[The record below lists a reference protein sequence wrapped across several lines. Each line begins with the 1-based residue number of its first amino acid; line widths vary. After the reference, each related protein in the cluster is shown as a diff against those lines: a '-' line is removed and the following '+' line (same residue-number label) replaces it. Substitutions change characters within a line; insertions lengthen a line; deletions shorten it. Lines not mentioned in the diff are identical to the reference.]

1 MTDASPP
8 RYQSPLSSR
17 YASPAMLN
25 LWSERHKIGLWRR
38 IWLALMDA
46 QRDLGVAIPE
56 TAIAELKT
64 HLDDCDLAQAAQ
76 FERRF
81 RHDVMAHVH
90 ALGEQAPAAR
100 PFIHLG
106 ATSAFVTD
114 NADLMVMRDGLR
126 ILLGRLVAL
135 LRALG
140 AFANRQADF
149 PCLAYTHFQPA
160 QLTTVGKRATL
171 WAQDFA
177 LDVEELLHRLETLRA
192 RGCKGTTGTQA
203 SFLELFKGDHAKVRQ
218 LDEAVTRRLG
228 FDSSFPVTGQTYSR
242 KADSQILDCLSGIAQ
257 SASKMASDLRLLQHE
272 GELLEPFESEQIGS
286 SAMAYK
292 RNPMRA
298 ERINA
303 LARFVISLGA
313 NTAHTAAT
321 QWLERTLDDSA
332 NRRLTLPEAFLA
344 TDAILI
350 LATNIVAGLEVRDAV
365 IARHVAEQMPFMA
378 TERWMMLGVEA
389 GGDRQALHEV
399 IRQASQAVARQ
410 VSGGGPN
417 DLLDRLSAA
426 PEFGAVD
433 PSRLRAELDPLRYVG
448 RAPEQTREFLTEFL
462 TPLIERAA
470 ALANDAPIAE
480 IRV

>member
-1 MTDASPP
+1 MTEP
-8 RYQSPLSSR
+8 RYNSPLGTR
-17 YASPAMLN
+17 YASPAMQM
-25 LWSERHKIGLWRR
+25 LWSERYKVGLWRR
-38 IWLALMDA
+38 IWLALA
-46 QRDLGVAIPE
+46 EAERDLGIAIPDE
-56 TAIAELKT
+56 ATDQIKA

-114 NADLMVMRDGLR
+114 NADMMVMRDGLR
-126 ILLGRLVAL
+126 LLLGRLVAL
-135 LRALG
+135 GRALAG
-140 AFANRQADF
+140 FAERHARL

-171 WAQDFA
+171 WAQDVA
-177 LDVEELLHRLETLRA
+177 LDIEEMLHRLDTLRT

-203 SFLELFKGDHAKVRQ
+203 SFLELFHGDHEKVRE
-218 LDEAVTRRLG
+218 LDRAVTSRLG
-228 FDSSFPVTGQTYSR
+228 FSASFPVTGQTYSR
-242 KADSQILDCLSGIAQ
+242 KADSQILDLLSGIAQ
-257 SASKMASDLRLLQHE
+257 SASKMALDLRLLQHE

-303 LARFVISLGA
+303 LARFVISLTG

-344 TDAILI
+344 TD
-350 LATNIVAGLEVRDAV
+350 
-365 IARHVAEQMPFMA
+365 
-378 TERWMMLGVEA
+378 
-389 GGDRQALHEV
+389 
-399 IRQASQAVARQ
+399 
-410 VSGGGPN
+410 
-417 DLLDRLSAA
+417 
-426 PEFGAVD
+426 
-433 PSRLRAELDPLRYVG
+433 
-448 RAPEQTREFLTEFL
+448 
-462 TPLIERAA
+462 
-470 ALANDAPIAE
+470 
-480 IRV
+480 